1 MRHSAISS
9 FFEELIMTAELNA
22 LIITA
27 ASIGFF
33 HTILGPDHYLPFIMM
48 SWARKWS
55 AVKTTFITL
64 LCGLGHIGSSVVL
77 GLIGVALGL
86 AVSRLEVVESVRGN
100 LAAWLLIAFGLVYS
114 VWGLRRAY
122 QKKIHVHSHTHATEV
137 AHEHLHNHHR
147 EHAHVHDDKSSPSI
161 TPWVLFV
168 IFVFGPCEPLIPI
181 LMYPAAKNSLFGLV
195 VVTCVFGIVTIATML
210 GVVLLS
216 RAGVNFIP
224 LSRLQRFS
232 HAIAG
237 ATICLCGL
245 AIQFLGL

>member
-1 MRHSAISS
+1 MS
-9 FFEELIMTAELNA
+9 AELNT
-22 LIITA
+22 LIIAA

-33 HTILGPDHYLPFIMM
+33 HTLLGPDHYLPFIMM

-55 AVKTTFITL
+55 VLKTTVITF

-77 GLIGVALGL
+77 GLIGVAFGL
-86 AVSRLEVVESVRGN
+86 AVKKLEVVESARGN
-100 LAAWLLIAFGLVYS
+100 IAAWLLIAFGLVYL

-122 QKKIHVHSHTHATEV
+122 RAKSHTHPHIHIAGVE
-137 AHEHLHNHHR
+137 HEHPHNHHA
-147 EHAHVHDDKSSPSI
+147 EHTHIHQDKVKPSI
-161 TPWVLFV
+161 TPWALFV
-168 IFVFGPCEPLIPI
+168 IFVFGPCEPLIPL
-181 LMYPAAKNSLFGLV
+181 LMYPAAKNSLTGLI
-195 VVTCVFGIVTIATML
+195 VVTSVFGVATIGTML

-216 RAGVNFIP
+216 VAGVNLMPF
-224 LSRLQRFS
+224 SRLQRFS

>member
-1 MRHSAISS
+1 
-9 FFEELIMTAELNA
+9 MTAELSA

-33 HTILGPDHYLPFIMM
+33 HTILGPDHYLPFVMI

-55 AVKTTFITL
+55 TVKTTVVTV
-64 LCGLGHIGSSVVL
+64 LCGLGHIASSVVL
-77 GLIGVALGL
+77 GLIGVSLGL
-86 AVSRLEVVESVRGN
+86 AVKKLQILESFRGN
-100 LAAWLLIAFGLVYS
+100 LAAWLLIAFGLVYL

-122 QKKIHVHSHTHATEV
+122 RRQPHAHNHPHGSQDSHSHTHS
-137 AHEHLHNHHR
+137 HYR
-147 EHAHVHDDKSSPSI
+147 EHTHVHNNKAALSI

-181 LMYPAAKNSLFGLV
+181 LMYPAAKNSFLGLV
-195 VVTCVFGIVTIATML
+195 VVTCVFGTVTIATML
-210 GVVLLS
+210 SLVLLS

-224 LSRLQRFS
+224 MAGAQRFA

-237 ATICLCGL
+237 ATILLCGL